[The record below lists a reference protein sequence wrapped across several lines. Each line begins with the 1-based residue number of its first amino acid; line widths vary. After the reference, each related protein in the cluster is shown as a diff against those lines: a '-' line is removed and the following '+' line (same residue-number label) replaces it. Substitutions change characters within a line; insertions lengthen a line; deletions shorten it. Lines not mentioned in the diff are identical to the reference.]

1 MIEINPLLIAFG
13 VGLPV
18 SALFFLGLALGMR
31 KALASTSPALWL
43 FGSFVLRSLWVV
55 LAAYLLIQ
63 WLHPLSALVG
73 FTLAFM
79 LVRLVSVRIGGKYGF
94 NS

>member
-13 VGLPV
+13 IGLSV
-18 SALFFLGLALGMR
+18 SVVFFLGLALGIR
-31 KALASTSPALWL
+31 KALSSASPVLWL
-43 FGSFVLRSLWVV
+43 FGSFVLRSVWVV
-55 LAAYLLIQ
+55 LAAYWLIQ

-79 LVRLVSVRIGGKYGF
+79 LVRLLSVRVGGKHGF
-94 NS
+94 NT